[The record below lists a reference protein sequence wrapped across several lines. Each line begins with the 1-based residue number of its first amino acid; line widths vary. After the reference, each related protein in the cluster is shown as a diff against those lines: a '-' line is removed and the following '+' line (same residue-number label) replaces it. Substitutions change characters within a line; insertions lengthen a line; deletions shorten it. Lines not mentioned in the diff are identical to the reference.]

1 MHSAIHALAHLF
13 APWQSLYSNSKI
25 VSDAVTYTH
34 LAGLLFGGGFAV
46 AADRAALRLSRGAL
60 ENRRQLLEDLAAV
73 HRPVLLGLTITAV
86 SGLLLFTADV
96 ETFALSPVFWTK
108 ATLVALLIGNGYRLM
123 RTERALRTGDHPK
136 QGDRLWRRLRGTAI
150 TSMALWAAVVLA
162 GTVLNS
168 IS

>member
-1 MHSAIHALAHLF
+1 VHSAIHALAQLL

-46 AADRAALRLSRGAL
+46 AADRAALRLTRGAP
-60 ENRRQLLEDLAAV
+60 ENRRQLLDDLAAV
-73 HRPVLLGLTITAV
+73 HRPVLLGLAIMAA

-96 ETFALSPVFWTK
+96 ETFALSPVFWSK
-108 ATLVALLIGNGYRLM
+108 AGLVALLMANGYRLM
-123 RTERALRTGDHPK
+123 RTERALRTGDHPDH
-136 QGDRLWRRLRGTAI
+136 GERLWRQLRATAI

>member
-1 MHSAIHALAHLF
+1 MQSAIHALAHLL

-46 AADRAALRLSRGAL
+46 AADRAALRLSRGAP
-60 ENRRQLLEDLAAV
+60 EHRRQLLTDLAAV
-73 HRPVLLGLTITAV
+73 HRPVLFGLAIMAV

-96 ETFALSPVFWTK
+96 ETFALSPVFWSK
-108 ATLVALLIGNGYRLM
+108 ATLVALLMGNGYRLM
-123 RTERALRTGDHPK
+123 RTERALRTGDHPDH
-136 QGDRLWRRLRGTAI
+136 GERLWRRLRGTAI